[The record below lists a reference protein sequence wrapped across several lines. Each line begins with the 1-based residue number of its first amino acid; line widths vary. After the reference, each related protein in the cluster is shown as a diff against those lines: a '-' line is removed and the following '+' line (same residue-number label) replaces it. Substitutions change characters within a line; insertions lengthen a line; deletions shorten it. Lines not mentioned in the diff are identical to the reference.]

1 MIKIVIQGG
10 QVCAHMF
17 RHRFI
22 TKCFVKLIKQYDLE
36 NKDDF
41 RNALM
46 DINSLKTHIQQL
58 TGHINVKSLDH
69 YIDLAK
75 DELTNI
81 NAVIDKVS
89 LANAY
94 EAYDRN
100 ENDLLRQLENKEI
113 TIKEY
118 SQQIKNIKERK
129 NLLQIKL
136 YYKIYC
142 LFFLK
147 KYCNKL
153 KIR

>member
-1 MIKIVIQGG
+1 
-10 QVCAHMF
+10 MF

-58 TGHINVKSLDH
+58 TEHINVKSLDH

-129 NLLQIKL
+129 NLL
-136 YYKIYC
+136 
-142 LFFLK
+142 
-147 KYCNKL
+147 
-153 KIR
+153 

>member
-1 MIKIVIQGG
+1 MKRLKELSGLEG

-22 TKCFVKLIKQYDLE
+22 TKCFVKLIKHYDLE

-46 DINSLKTHIQQL
+46 DINSLKVHIQQL
-58 TGHINVKSLDH
+58 TGHISVKSLDH

-89 LANAY
+89 LSNAY

-100 ENDLLRQLENKEI
+100 EDLLLKQLDNNEI
-113 TIKEY
+113 TVREY
-118 SQQIKNIKERK
+118 IRM
-129 NLLQIKL
+129 L
-136 YYKIYC
+136 KI
-142 LFFLK
+142 LK
-147 KYCNKL
+147 K
-153 KIR
+153 IRMSI

>member
-1 MIKIVIQGG
+1 
-10 QVCAHMF
+10 
-17 RHRFI
+17 
-22 TKCFVKLIKQYDLE
+22 
-36 NKDDF
+36 
-41 RNALM
+41 M

-118 SQQIKNIKERK
+118 SQQIKKYKRK
-129 NLLQIKL
+129 KKFIID
-136 YYKIYC
+136 KII
-142 LFFLK
+142 L
-147 KYCNKL
+147 
-153 KIR
+153 